1 MDNKIMS
8 DMITNHKSCYISK
21 DSNGN
26 ITEIHLRPKQIE
38 ESLKDKLQP
47 EDICKAGKIVERI
60 GEYNQLKMSL
70 CNGCIETNCSKR
82 NNSLTAL
89 PNGNINA
96 KVMFINKQPTEY
108 ESAYG
113 LSFSDKNGL
122 FISLILDKINV
133 PRESVYFTDMIK
145 CNNQLDEQSF
155 NECINRYLMEEI
167 NIVNPSVIV
176 CNSMSVFKTCIS
188 RGIFKGLPSDISYGN
203 IYDAELFNGNHIK
216 ATAIYD
222 LNTVLQK
229 EGEDYIRCKNDL
241 WSQILNAFKAL

>member
-1 MDNKIMS
+1 MKKEKGAISIFVLIALLFMSAYLIISFASNINK
-8 DMITNHKSCYISK
+8 SK
-21 DSNGN
+21 VV
-26 ITEIHLRPKQIE
+26 IQQKEIIGSIYSKQV
-38 ESLKDKLQP
+38 
-47 EDICKAGKIVERI
+47 EDINEK
-60 GEYNQLKMSL
+60 Y
-70 CNGCIETNCSKR
+70 
-82 NNSLTAL
+82 NSLTAL

-203 IYDAELFNGNHIK
+203 IYNAELFNGNHIK